1 MNQVDF
7 EKQLKEYIQDKFI
20 VEFTR
25 KDGKYELS
33 ISKINKLILVNEG
46 DYEDMFEMRFD
57 ITKVVGRNSVKGSSF
72 EIRNDMEELKL
83 LFSPLPNKKYI
94 RDSIGY
100 FNIFPSN
107 HLLKTIPHTYQFLT
121 KKTKIDCFSIINLDD
136 DLSYEQLVKRI
147 KHEITSISNN
157 PSTI

>member
-25 KDGKYELS
+25 RFGKYALS
-33 ISKINKLILVNEG
+33 ISKINKLIIVNE
-46 DYEDMFEMRFD
+46 DNYKDMFEMRFD
-57 ITKVVGRNSVKGSSF
+57 ITKVVGRDSVKGSSF
-72 EIRNDMEELKL
+72 EIRNDMEELNL
-83 LFSPLPNKKYI
+83 LFSTLPNKKYI
-94 RDSIGY
+94 QDSIGY

-107 HLLKTIPHTYQFLT
+107 HLIKTILHTYQFLT

-136 DLSYEQLVKRI
+136 DLSCEQLIKRI
-147 KHEITSISNN
+147 KHEITTFSDKHSAI
-157 PSTI
+157 

>member
-20 VEFTR
+20 VEFTGR
-25 KDGKYELS
+25 VGKYALS
-33 ISKINKLILVNEG
+33 ISKIDKLINVNENN
-46 DYEDMFEMRFD
+46 YEDMFEMRFD
-57 ITKVVGRNSVKGSSF
+57 ITKVVGRDSVKGSSF
-72 EIRNDMEELKL
+72 VIRNDMEELNR
-83 LFSPLPNKKYI
+83 LFSTLPNKKYI

-107 HLLKTIPHTYQFLT
+107 HLIKTILHTYQFLT

-136 DLSYEQLVKRI
+136 VLSCEQLVKRI
-147 KHEITSISNN
+147 KHEITTFSDKHSAI
-157 PSTI
+157 

>member
-7 EKQLKEYIQDKFI
+7 EKQLNEYIQDKFI
-20 VEFTR
+20 VEFTGR
-25 KDGKYELS
+25 GGKYALS
-33 ISKINKLILVNEG
+33 ISKINKLRIVNE
-46 DYEDMFEMRFD
+46 DNYEDMFEMRFD
-57 ITKVVGRNSVKGSSF
+57 ITKVVGRYSVKGSSF
-72 EIRNDMEELKL
+72 EIRNDMEELNL
-83 LFSPLPNKKYI
+83 LFSTLPNKKYI

-100 FNIFPSN
+100 FNIFPNN

-121 KKTKIDCFSIINLDD
+121 KKTKIDYFSIINLDD

>member
-25 KDGKYELS
+25 KYELS
-33 ISKINKLILVNEG
+33 ISKIDKLILVNKD

-57 ITKVVGRNSVKGSSF
+57 ITKVVGRDSDKDSSF
-72 EIRNDMEELKL
+72 EIRNDMEELNL
-83 LFSPLPNKKYI
+83 LFSTLPNKKYI

-100 FNIFPSN
+100 FNIFPNN

-121 KKTKIDCFSIINLDD
+121 KKTKIDCFSIINLHD